1 MNGKFRVWDED
12 THEYHRGDFS
22 ITQDGKVWLFVDEDN
37 PPMECP
43 SDNYIVE
50 YSTGLKDKN
59 GKEIYEGDII
69 TGLGYGQRGLIVWR
83 DGGFGFMYEAKTQLQ
98 KELSRGEDWYDFV
111 PFSRHGH
118 LEEILGRFEIIGNI
132 HEGKK

>member
-22 ITQDGKVWLFVDEDN
+22 VTQDGKVWLFVDEDN

-59 GKEIYEGDII
+59 GKEIYAGDVLRHRFGKDYEYERELEVFWYKENARFAFI
-69 TGLGYGQRGLIVWR
+69 LDELNWR
-83 DGGFGFMYEAKTQLQ
+83 YA
-98 KELSRGEDWYDFV
+98 EDLDEV
-111 PFSRHGH
+111 
-118 LEEILGRFEIIGNI
+118 EIIGNI
-132 HEGKK
+132 HEVKS

>member
-59 GKEIYEGDII
+59 GKVVLSK
-69 TGLGYGQRGLIVWR
+69 LGKAGSR
-83 DGGFGFMYEAKTQLQ
+83 E
-98 KELSRGEDWYDFV
+98 ELDAAPPMS
-111 PFSRHGH
+111 
-118 LEEILGRFEIIGNI
+118 LKIGNSRYVKL
-132 HEGKK
+132 ERNGKPVDLAASTKVTVARLKLE